1 MRQLPFPFPGKAVR
15 IVVLCCCICLGLGSQ
30 GAGLAQDEQESGIDD
45 QVLME
50 AAARAKVL
58 FLGVGD
64 SLSQGTMDAVN
75 HKANTQKGFMH
86 QVWSKLRKAGR
97 KVIFAQPF
105 LSETGVRMN
114 PNKVPT
120 NLGVDGEDM
129 FSLVGLEYGKRV
141 GSATNDPV
149 SHFRCDKAEP
159 SLFTDMHD
167 RVLYPIN
174 LRAGEDVTQLDAL
187 IWHLNNRAAGV
198 PAIVCF
204 WVGNND
210 SGLAALGLGGR
221 NPEFLPIPYT
231 QIKSKLDYSLQFLLD
246 YGRNNGDVSF
256 SPFSPDNISR
266 NLTDEADFI
275 AQYDHV
281 MLRLNSEADL
291 TNTDIFLCT
300 FPYYCDV
307 GYLFDRADLAYYL
320 SGGGYQVPE
329 FGGRVS
335 LLTFFCMY
343 ALQKTG
349 ETSAMDQILQQE
361 DDLVLS
367 LTDSRE
373 YKAIRARIDAFNR
386 IAKTQPGV
394 HFIKTGKKLNNL
406 FNRGLNV
413 EGTKFFRSWGRGGS
427 FSIDGVHPGH
437 TVHAHIANLI
447 LKRMNQKLKIKAP
460 LHDLAT
466 IMKNDPYV
474 DHDGDGWVKGPPGEG
489 KGRTRI
495 LYLLRD
501 ADGDAGTDPAGKAK
515 IDDLTTD
522 EIWKL
527 VSDALL
533 EEIID
538 IPAIRAEAVRIG
550 AWPIKKD

>member
-1 MRQLPFPFPGKAVR
+1 MRQLPVPSPGNVFR
-15 IVVLCCCICLGLGSQ
+15 IAVLCLCLGLWGH
-30 GAGLAQDEQESGIDD
+30 AFGLTPSDQDSSPDD
-45 QVLME
+45 QILME

-58 FLGVGD
+58 LLGVGD
-64 SLSQGTMDAVN
+64 SLMQGTMDAAN
-75 HKANTQKGFMH
+75 NKANTQKGFMH

-97 KVIFAQPF
+97 KVLFVQPF
-105 LSETGVRMN
+105 LSNAGDRLN
-114 PNKVPT
+114 PNKIPT

-141 GSATNDPV
+141 GASTNEEGPQ
-149 SHFRCDKAEP
+149 FWCDKAEP
-159 SLFTDMHD
+159 HLFTDMHD

-174 LRAGEDVTQLDAL
+174 LKAGEDVTQLDAL
-187 IWHLNNRAAGV
+187 IWHLNNRTAGV

-221 NPEFLPIPYT
+221 NPEFLPMPYT
-231 QIKSKLDYSLQFLLD
+231 QIKSKLGYSLQFLLD
-246 YGRNNGDVSF
+246 YGLNNGEISF

-266 NLTDEADFI
+266 NLTYEVDFI

-291 TNTDIFLCT
+291 TNVDIFLCT

-349 ETSAMDQILQQE
+349 ATQAMDQILQQE
-361 DDLVLS
+361 HDLVLS

-373 YKAIRARIDAFNR
+373 YQAIKSRIDAFNR

-406 FNRGLNV
+406 FNRGVNV
-413 EGTKFFRSWGRGGS
+413 DGTKLTRSWGRGGS

-437 TVHAHIANLI
+437 TVHAHIANLV
-447 LKRMNQKLKIKAP
+447 LKRMNQKLRIKAP
-460 LHDLAT
+460 LHDLVP
-466 IMKNDPYV
+466 IMKKDPYV
-474 DHDGDGWVKGPPGEG
+474 DHDGDGWVKGPAGEG
-489 KGRTRI
+489 TGRTRI

-501 ADGDAGTDPAGKAK
+501 ADGDTGSDPEGKAE
-515 IDDLTTD
+515 IDYLTTNA
-522 EIWKL
+522 IWKL

-533 EEIID
+533 EEVID
-538 IPAIRAEAVRIG
+538 LPAMRAEAERLG
-550 AWPIKKD
+550 LWPIKK

>member
-1 MRQLPFPFPGKAVR
+1 MSRMSVASPGMAVR
-15 IVVLCCCICLGLGSQ
+15 IALFCLCLGFGSY
-30 GAGLAQDEQESGIDD
+30 GSGLAHDAQETGADD
-45 QVLME
+45 QILIE
-50 AAARAKVL
+50 AAARDKVL
-58 FLGVGD
+58 LLGVGD
-64 SLSQGTMDAVN
+64 SLSQGTMDAAN
-75 HKANTQKGFMH
+75 NKANTQKAFMN

-97 KVIFAQPF
+97 KVIFVQPF
-105 LSETGVRMN
+105 LSDTGHRLN

-141 GSATNDPV
+141 GSPTNDHGPQYW
-149 SHFRCDKAEP
+149 CDKAEP
-159 SLFTDMHD
+159 HLLTGMHD
-167 RVLYPIN
+167 KVLYPIN
-174 LRAGEDVTQLDAL
+174 LRAGEPVTQLDAL

-246 YGRNNGDVSF
+246 YGLNNGEVSF
-256 SPFSPDNISR
+256 SPFSPDNVSR
-266 NLTDEADFI
+266 NLTDEVDFI

-291 TNTDIFLCT
+291 TNADIFLCT

-349 ETSAMDQILQQE
+349 ETQAMDQILQQE
-361 DDLVLS
+361 HDLVLS

-373 YKAIRARIDAFNR
+373 YQTIKSRIDAFNR

-394 HFIKTGKKLNNL
+394 HFIKTGKKLNSL
-406 FNRGLNV
+406 FNKGLNV
-413 EGTKFFRSWGRGGS
+413 DGTKLFRSWGRGGS

-437 TVHAHIANLI
+437 TVHAHIANI
-447 LKRMNQKLKIKAP
+447 VLKRMNQKLKIKAP
-460 LHDLAT
+460 LHDLGP
-466 IMKNDPYV
+466 IMKKDPYV
-474 DHDGDGWVKGPPGEG
+474 DHDGDGWVKGPAGEG
-489 KGRTRI
+489 VGRTRI

-501 ADGDAGTDPAGKAK
+501 ADGDTGTDPDGKAE
-515 IDDLTTD
+515 IDYLTTD

-527 VSDALL
+527 VSDSLL

-538 IPAIRAEAVRIG
+538 IPAIRAEAERIG
-550 AWPIKKD
+550 VWPIKK